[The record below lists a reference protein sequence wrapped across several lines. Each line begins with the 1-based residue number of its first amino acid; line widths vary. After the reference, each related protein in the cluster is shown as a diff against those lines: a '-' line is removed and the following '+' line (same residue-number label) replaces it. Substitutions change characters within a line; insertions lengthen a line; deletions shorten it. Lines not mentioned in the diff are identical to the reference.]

1 MASYSKED
9 SILILWLKCS
19 TKPECN
25 ALLPNEKILN
35 ATILKTYV
43 LYVYISADNLKRS
56 TKLSMKTFC

>member
-1 MASYSKED
+1 MESYSKEN
-9 SILILWLKCS
+9 STLILGLKCS

-35 ATILKTYV
+35 STILKTYV
-43 LYVYISADNLKRS
+43 LYVHISADNLKQS